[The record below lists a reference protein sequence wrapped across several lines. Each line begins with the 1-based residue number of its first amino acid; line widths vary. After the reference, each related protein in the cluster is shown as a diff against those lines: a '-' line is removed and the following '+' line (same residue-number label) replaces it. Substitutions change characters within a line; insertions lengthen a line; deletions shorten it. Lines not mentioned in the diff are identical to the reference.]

1 MTKIAEAPLAAASSV
16 QQVLDKI
23 RAFVDSAVAMAQDG
37 LTISEFGELTVALLR
52 VTIASVDSIPIDG
65 PSKKAWVLE
74 AVAML
79 YDSVADKV
87 IPLPLYPLWLLVRS
101 PVRSLVLAV
110 AGGAIESILPLVRLA
125 K

>member
-1 MTKIAEAPLAAASSV
+1 MTVAEAPLAAANSV

-23 RAFVDSAVAMAQDG
+23 RAFIDSAVVMAQDG
-37 LTISEFGELTVALLR
+37 LTLSEFGELAVAMLR
-52 VTIASVDSIPIDG
+52 VTTAAVDSIPIDG
-65 PSKKAWVLE
+65 PAKKAWVLE
-74 AVAML
+74 AISLL
-79 YDSVADKV
+79 YDAVADKV
-87 IPLPLYPLWLLVRS
+87 IPAPLYPIWLLVKS

>member
-23 RAFVDSAVAMAQDG
+23 RAFVDSAVSMAQDG
-37 LTISEFGELTVALLR
+37 LTISEFGELTVALLK

>member
-23 RAFVDSAVAMAQDG
+23 RAFVDSAVTLAQDG

-87 IPLPLYPLWLLVRS
+87 IPLSLYPLWLLVRS

>member
-1 MTKIAEAPLAAASSV
+1 MTIAEAPLAAAGSV

-23 RAFVDSAVAMAQDG
+23 RAFIDSAVTLAQGG
-37 LTISEFGELTVALLR
+37 LTISEFGELAVSLLR
-52 VTIASVDSIPIDG
+52 VTIDAVDSIPIDG
-65 PSKKAWVLE
+65 PAKKAWVLE

-79 YDSVADKV
+79 YDAVADKV
-87 IPLPLYPLWLLVRS
+87 IPAPLYPLWLLVRS
-101 PVRSLVLAV
+101 PVRSLALAV

>member
-23 RAFVDSAVAMAQDG
+23 RAFVDSAVSMAQDG

>member
-37 LTISEFGELTVALLR
+37 LTISEFGELTVALLK

>member
-37 LTISEFGELTVALLR
+37 LTVSEFGELTVALLK

>member
-23 RAFVDSAVAMAQDG
+23 RAFVDSAVSMAQDG
-37 LTISEFGELTVALLR
+37 LTISEFGELTVALLK

-79 YDSVADKV
+79 YDSVADNV